1 MTNFNRLNLAAL
13 AADGYNG
20 MISVETY
27 LPGALDMKLLSLVK
41 LRVSQINGCVFC
53 LHMHYEEALKA
64 GDTPARLNLLP
75 AWEESRMFTEKERA
89 ALLWAESLTHI
100 DVDRAE
106 DGTYAGVKARFSDK
120 EMADLT
126 LAIGMI
132 NAWNRLAISM
142 HFYMPMISR
151 CKAVWWSAG
160 LFDRL
165 SS

>member
-1 MTNFNRLNLAAL
+1 MTNFNRLNLASL

-20 MISVETY
+20 LIATETY
-27 LPGALDMKLLSLVK
+27 LHGALDLKLLSLVK
-41 LRVSQINGCVFC
+41 LRVSQINGCAFC

-106 DGTYAGVKARFSDK
+106 DETYVQVKAQFSDK

-126 LAIGMI
+126 LAIAMI
-132 NAWNRLAISM
+132 NAWNRLAVSM
-142 HFYMPMISR
+142 RFLHANDKP
-151 CKAVWWSAG
+151 AA
-160 LFDRL
+160 
-165 SS
+165 